1 MRISRNKVTGL
12 VLIIIFLIFAL
23 VAFYDRMIIYLFAA
37 NNNLNISYKNLTRVS
52 LNEIAFNDLSVV
64 EKKTGIGFFAKYSR
78 VKSLGKGIQPPQ
90 YAAID
95 LDLKDVNFIKKE
107 TEKNMSY
114 DSLSGLVSIPFDSHW
129 KYREIRGQIWALKN
143 EVKVKD
149 LMTTSD
155 EIKLLL
161 GGRLNY
167 DTNKLESDI
176 KIYFSEQLTKK
187 IPEELLKVLLVDEKD
202 GWKSL
207 SVRLAGD
214 YKTPSIQVSGK
225 LFRLKINTISDAKE
239 PSEIAF

>member
-1 MRISRNKVTGL
+1 MV
-12 VLIIIFLIFAL
+12 IIFLVFAI
-23 VAFYDRMIIYLFAA
+23 VAFYDRVIIYIFAA
-37 NNNLNISYKNLTRVS
+37 KNNLSVSYKNLTRVS
-52 LNEIAFNDLSVV
+52 LNELAFHDLSVV
-64 EKKTGIGFFAKYSR
+64 EKSTGLGFFAKYSKVR
-78 VKSLGKGIQPPQ
+78 SLGKGMQSLQ
-90 YAAID
+90 YSAID

-107 TEKNMSY
+107 TDKSMSY
-114 DSLSGLVSIPFDSHW
+114 DSLTGLVSIPFDSRW
-129 KYREIRGQIWALKN
+129 KYKEIRGQIWTLNN

-155 EIKLLL
+155 EIKLSL
-161 GGRLNY
+161 GGILNCSN
-167 DTNKLESDI
+167 NKLEADI

-207 SVRLAGD
+207 SVHLAGD

-225 LFRLKINTISDAKE
+225 LFRLNINTISDSKE